1 MTTSDPRL
9 ARLLA
14 AAPRRGWAQTRQ
26 GAGSLS
32 ISRRRFLGGAGVGL
46 GVLVVGP
53 SVLAACGSDTNDE
66 SAGSTASSSSGTL
79 AVPDFTPT
87 SDDQLRIS
95 NWPFYIDEKTVGQFE
110 EASGLSVTYTEDVND
125 NEEYF
130 ARIREPLSRSQDI
143 GADLFIVT
151 DFMVN
156 RLIQLG
162 WLAPIDDANVPN
174 KGNLVSAL
182 ADVPFDP
189 ERTFSLP
196 WASGFTSIAYN
207 PQLTGREITSINDLF
222 DPEFAGKV
230 TLMSDLRDG
239 GGQIMLS
246 DGNSPAEATLEMVE
260 KAAAKVQVAKD
271 EGQIRRFTGND
282 YGDDLVAGNVAIAQA
297 YSGDVAQLQ
306 LDNPDLEFVI
316 PEEGM
321 ISWSDNMVMP
331 ISTRNSTGAEE
342 WMNYVYDPANMA
354 QITAY
359 VQYIPPVEG
368 TGEALAELPDG
379 AELAENPLINPP
391 ADVRDKAVAWRGLT
405 DEEDQEF
412 SSVWNAVARG

>member
-1 MTTSDPRL
+1 MTNPDPRL

-14 AAPRRGWAQTRQ
+14 AAPRRGWAQTRTG
-26 GAGSLS
+26 GASMS
-32 ISRRRFLGGAGVGL
+32 ITRRRFLGGAGVGL

-53 SVLAACGSDTNDE
+53 NVLAACGSDGGDTE
-66 SAGSTASSSSGTL
+66 SSSTT
-79 AVPDFTPT
+79 FTPT
-87 SDDQLRIS
+87 TDGALRIS
-95 NWPFYIDEKTVGQFE
+95 NWPFYIDEETVGQFE

-130 ARIREPLSRSQDI
+130 ARIREPLSRGQDI

-174 KGNLVSAL
+174 KGNLVESL
-182 ADVPFDP
+182 QGIEFDP
-189 ERTFSLP
+189 DRTYSLP

-207 PQLTGREITSINDLF
+207 PQLTGREITSLNDLF
-222 DPEFAGKV
+222 DEEFAGKV
-230 TLMSDLRDG
+230 TLMSDMRDG
-239 GGQIMLS
+239 GGQIMLANG
-246 DGNSPAEATLEMVE
+246 DSPAEATLEMIQ
-260 KAAAKVQVAKD
+260 AAADRVQEAKD
-271 EGQIRRFTGND
+271 QGQIRRFTGND

-297 YSGDVAQLQ
+297 YSGDVAQLK
-306 LDNPDLEFVI
+306 LDNPDLEFVV
-316 PEEGM
+316 PDEGM

-391 ADVRDKAVAWRGLT
+391 ADVREKAVAWRGLT

>member
-1 MTTSDPRL
+1 MITPEQQRL

-14 AAPRRGWAQTRQ
+14 SAPRRGWAQTRPS
-26 GAGSLS
+26 ASSATPGSM
-32 ISRRRFLGGAGVGL
+32 SRRRFLGTAGVGVGAL
-46 GVLVVGP
+46 IVGP
-53 SVLAACGSDTNDE
+53 SILAACGSDGGTE
-66 SAGSTASSSSGTL
+66 SSSDTT
-79 AVPDFTPT
+79 FTPT
-87 SDDQLRIS
+87 TNDQLRIS
-95 NWPFYIDEKTVGQFE
+95 NWPFYIDEETVGDFE
-110 EASGLSVTYTEDVND
+110 TASGLRVKYTEDVND

-130 ARIREPLSRSQDI
+130 ARIREPLSRGQDI

-182 ADVPFDP
+182 SDVPFDP
-189 ERTFSLP
+189 DRTYSLP

-207 PQLTGREITSINDLF
+207 PQLTGREITSLNDLF

-260 KAAAKVQVAKD
+260 QAAAKVQVAKD

-297 YSGDVAQLQ
+297 YSGDVAQLK

-316 PEEGM
+316 PEPAWIVDM
-321 ISWSDNMVMP
+321 
-331 ISTRNSTGAEE
+331 TR
-342 WMNYVYDPANMA
+342 WP
-354 QITAY
+354 
-359 VQYIPPVEG
+359 
-368 TGEALAELPDG
+368 
-379 AELAENPLINPP
+379 ELA
-391 ADVRDKAVAWRGLT
+391 ACSAVSATLGSRISPT
-405 DEEDQEF
+405 
-412 SSVWNAVARG
+412 RM

>member
-1 MTTSDPRL
+1 MTTPEQQRL

-14 AAPRRGWAQTRQ
+14 SAPRRGWAATR
-26 GAGSLS
+26 ASASSATPGSM
-32 ISRRRFLGGAGVGL
+32 SRRRFLGTAGVGVGAL
-46 GVLVVGP
+46 IVGP
-53 SVLAACGSDTNDE
+53 SILAACGSDGGTE
-66 SAGSTASSSSGTL
+66 SSSDTT
-79 AVPDFTPT
+79 FTPT
-87 SDDQLRIS
+87 TNDQLRIS
-95 NWPFYIDEKTVGQFE
+95 NWPFYIDEETVGDFE
-110 EASGLSVTYTEDVND
+110 TASGLRVKYTEDVND

-130 ARIREPLSRSQDI
+130 ARIREPLSRGQDI

-174 KGNLVSAL
+174 KGNLVAAL
-182 ADVPFDP
+182 SDVPFDP
-189 ERTFSLP
+189 ERTYSLP

-207 PQLTGREITSINDLF
+207 PQLTGREITSLNDLF

-246 DGNSPAEATLEMVE
+246 DGNSPAEATLEMVQQ
-260 KAAAKVQVAKD
+260 AADKVQVAKD

-297 YSGDVAQLQ
+297 YSGDVAQLK
-306 LDNPDLEFVI
+306 LDNPDLEFLI

-331 ISTRNSTGAEE
+331 ISTKNSTGAEE
-342 WMNYVYDPANMA
+342 WMNYVYDPEHMA

-368 TGEALAELPDG
+368 TGEALAALPDG
-379 AELAENPLINPP
+379 QELADNELINPP
-391 ADVRDKAVAWRGLT
+391 AEVREKAIAWRGLT

-412 SSVWNAVARG
+412 

>member
-1 MTTSDPRL
+1 MTSRDQQRL
-9 ARLLA
+9 GRLLA
-14 AAPRRGWAQTRQ
+14 SAPRRGWAQTRAE
-26 GAGSLS
+26 GTSLS
-32 ISRRRFLGGAGVGL
+32 ITRRRFLGGAGVGVGAL
-46 GVLVVGP
+46 MVGP
-53 SVLAACGSDTNDE
+53 SLLAACGSDGGTE
-66 SAGSTASSSSGTL
+66 SSSDTTF
-79 AVPDFTPT
+79 VPTT
-87 SDDQLRIS
+87 DDKLRVS
-95 NWPFYIDEKTVGQFE
+95 NWPFYIDEETVADFE

-130 ARIREPLSRSQDI
+130 ARIREPLSRGQDI

-174 KGNLVSAL
+174 KANLVESLQNIA
-182 ADVPFDP
+182 FDP
-189 ERTFSLP
+189 DRTFSLP

-207 PQLTGREITSINDLF
+207 PQLTGREISSLNDLF

-246 DGNSPAEATLEMVE
+246 DGNSPAEATLEMVQQ
-260 KAAAKVQVAKD
+260 AADKVQEAKD
-271 EGQIRRFTGND
+271 QGQIRRFTGND

-297 YSGDVAQLQ
+297 YSGDVAQLK
-306 LDNPDLEFVI
+306 LDNPDLEFVV

-331 ISTRNSTGAEE
+331 VSTRNSTGAEA
-342 WMNYVYDPANMA
+342 WMDYVYDPEHMA
-354 QITAY
+354 QITAS
-359 VQYIPPVEG
+359 VQYISPVEG
-368 TGEALAELPDG
+368 TGEALAALPDG
-379 AELAENPLINPP
+379 VELADNELVNPP
-391 ADVRDKAVAWRGLT
+391 ASVREKAVAWRGLT

-412 SSVWNAVARG
+412 STIWNAVARG